1 MEALYSKM
9 GVCCLLIWECLLL
22 VLYIAFLPIYV
33 SFRSRAFLLDDTY
46 PLYTNW
52 LWNICIILTVIMV
65 LFPGLI
71 LCLLWTLNCY
81 GQVSSLPPTSM
92 ELSTKDSE
100 QNSSKS
106 DDSQEN
112 YDVNCKILETCESKI
127 FSQHQESCEDDTAS
141 TLFIS

>member
-1 MEALYSKM
+1 MC
-9 GVCCLLIWECLLL
+9 VCMCVIVYVFMCQ
-22 VLYIAFLPIYV
+22 IIKFFL
-33 SFRSRAFLLDDTY
+33 S
-46 PLYTNW
+46 
-52 LWNICIILTVIMV
+52 
-65 LFPGLI
+65 G
-71 LCLLWTLNCY
+71 Y